1 MVSSETDSGE
11 NLHVHRE
18 THPLHQLAFVV
29 LQNTP
34 KYKDLNNDLC
44 KIRLKTILYN
54 VGNIANF

>member
-1 MVSSETDSGE
+1 MVSSETHSGE

-34 KYKDLNNDLC
+34 KYKDLNNDLY
-44 KIRLKTILYN
+44 KIRLKNILYN

>member
-34 KYKDLNNDLC
+34 KYKDLNNDLY
-44 KIRLKTILYN
+44 KTQEYIVQCGKYSQ
-54 VGNIANF
+54 F